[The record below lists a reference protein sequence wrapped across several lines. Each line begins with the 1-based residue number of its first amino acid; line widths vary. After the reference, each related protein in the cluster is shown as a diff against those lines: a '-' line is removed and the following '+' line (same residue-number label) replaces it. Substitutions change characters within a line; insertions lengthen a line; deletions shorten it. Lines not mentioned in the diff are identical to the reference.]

1 MKIFYSID
9 EFLKNQLQIEYF
21 IPTMG
26 NLHNGHLSLINRVK
40 GSSRGTCVSIY
51 VNEAQFT
58 NQEDFDNYP
67 KTLNDDIEKLNSLNV
82 DYLLIPEKYDI
93 EKHSQSF
100 DTSKEPKHI
109 TSELCGK
116 FRIGHFLAVMDVVD
130 RFFQIVKPR
139 NAIFGEKDYQQ
150 LLVIQEL
157 IKISNYDINL
167 VRSPII
173 RNNEGLALS
182 SRNNLLSNEERSYAA
197 EIYKSLKYAK
207 NLYDDK
213 VKIDD
218 ITEQINSYFD
228 ELPMKIEY
236 FSIRDLKTLQPRYDD
251 DLIALIAVY
260 LGKVRLIDNIIIKST
275 SK

>member
-26 NLHNGHLSLINRVK
+26 NLHNGHLSLINQVK
-40 GSSRGTCVSIY
+40 GSSKGTCVSIY

-58 NQEDFDNYP
+58 NQEDFENYP
-67 KTLNDDIEKLNSLNV
+67 KTLNDDIQKLKLLNV
-82 DYLLIPEKYDI
+82 DYLLIPEKHDI
-93 EKHSQSF
+93 EKNSHSF
-100 DTSKEPKHI
+100 DTNKEPKHI
-109 TSELCGK
+109 TSELCGQ
-116 FRIGHFLAVMDVVD
+116 FRAGHFLAVMDVVD

-157 IKISNYDINL
+157 IKICNYDINL
-167 VRSPII
+167 IRSPII

-182 SRNNLLSNEERSYAA
+182 SRNNLLSDEERSYAA
-197 EIYKSLKYAK
+197 EIYKSLIYAK
-207 NLYDDK
+207 NLYNDK

>member
-1 MKIFYSID
+1 M
-9 EFLKNQLQIEYF
+9 
-21 IPTMG
+21 
-26 NLHNGHLSLINRVK
+26 
-40 GSSRGTCVSIY
+40 
-51 VNEAQFT
+51 
-58 NQEDFDNYP
+58 
-67 KTLNDDIEKLNSLNV
+67 
-82 DYLLIPEKYDI
+82 LIPEKHDI
-93 EKHSQSF
+93 ERNSKSF

-109 TSELCGK
+109 TSELCGQ
-116 FRIGHFLAVMDVVD
+116 FRAGHFLAVMDVVD

-157 IKISNYDINL
+157 IKICNYDINL
-167 VRSPII
+167 IRSPII

-182 SRNNLLSNEERSYAA
+182 SRNNLLSDEERSYAA
-197 EIYKSLKYAK
+197 EIYKSLIYAK
-207 NLYDDK
+207 NLYDEK

-218 ITEQINSYFD
+218 ITEQINSYYD